1 MLDLRA
7 HVWGVEQ
14 DLGKVVKQGMCW
26 FFRQTSLPPSW
37 PSIRPLPPFLHRA
50 STSEYEAEFCRL
62 YQYMKH
68 KAGLALIWRILNTVN
83 DAPESWLLWRTRR
96 MGVCEGLESNWLIH
110 IRVTY

>member
-26 FFRQTSLPPSW
+26 FFRQTSLSRSW
-37 PSIRPLPPFLHRA
+37 PSIRLLPPFLHRA
-50 STSEYEAEFCRL
+50 STPQYEADCCRL
-62 YQYMKH
+62 YQYMKN
-68 KAGLALIWRILNTVN
+68 KAGLALTYQRCTRIM
-83 DAPESWLLWRTRR
+83 APMAHASRAVQER
-96 MGVCEGLESNWLIH
+96 GVCEGVQQSWLVH